1 MLTPQLQKRID
12 EKWNNCWPVSDLR
25 PLALLDLVSYL
36 FFIKKLDDWELIHPK
51 VKAAAPENF
60 IFTNEIETFTW
71 SKLQTLNARQIQ
83 QLFNKENGVIDLMN
97 NYAQLNG
104 LFSDFFKAPLL
115 IEPTPKLIFN
125 SIEIINIIETS
136 DKVSQGAIIE
146 YLFSKSKITA
156 QNGHEFLPEPIS
168 KLLVSIAEPFSN
180 DVVLDPCVGNGSL
193 LINSYRY
200 ISENNKLAKTTGF
213 NHLNELKISGLETD
227 LVQLRLAGINMVL
240 HGIKNPKIH
249 FAPAKEKNI
258 GHKPTLIISNLL
270 FSSTEGITEK
280 NTESLKLERENSLL
294 NEILESLDSSG
305 RAIVLVPQPI
315 LNSDNPAI
323 IKTRKHIVENF
334 NLEGVITLAPKSD
347 SMFSNACIL
356 VFNRLRST
364 TSDVWFYKWANKKKK
379 TVHEAL
385 TEKNNEAG
393 DFEMN
398 ELVEILNQWKS
409 RKESRNDI
417 SKNSFFIPANYIKTN
432 NYHLSFNDYKLI
444 RQQDG
449 FNEKSDETV
458 VDESGKILAAKKENL
473 HEFFETSA
481 ALPKE
486 KKRNRL
492 APVLIILFILL
503 AGAGAFY
510 WFYLRND
517 HHHLYTG
524 KKITDTSN
532 SFKVSN
538 VSENTTPDTTA
549 TNENPTSEPSA
560 QQVQNTDTASTSTN
574 NTEAT
579 KYTVINKA
587 YFHYQ
592 PDSTKK
598 KPVYLTPRKDLIL
611 SPKDEKNGF
620 VYVVYV
626 NSRGQATHGWL
637 SKKDL
642 EAIE

>member
-1 MLTPQLQKRID
+1 MLTPQLQKRLD

-25 PLALLDLVSYL
+25 PLALLDLISYL
-36 FFIKKLDDWELIHPK
+36 FFIKKLDDWELIHEK

-83 QLFNKENGVIDLMN
+83 QLFSKENGVIELMN
-97 NYAQLNG
+97 NYAQTNA

-115 IEPTPKLIFN
+115 IEPTPKLILN

-136 DKVSQGAIIE
+136 DKISQGAIIE

-168 KLLVSIAEPFSN
+168 KLLVSIAEPSN
-180 DVVLDPCVGNGSL
+180 EDVVLDPCVGNGSL

-200 ISENNKLAKTTGF
+200 ISENNKLAKSAAF

-249 FAPAKEKNI
+249 FTPAKDKNFT
-258 GHKPTLIISNLL
+258 HKPSLIISNLL
-270 FSSTEGITEK
+270 FTSDGIAEN
-280 NTESLKLERENSLL
+280 NTEALRLEKENSLL
-294 NEILESLDSSG
+294 NEILESLNNSG
-305 RAIVLVPQPI
+305 RAIVLVPQTI
-315 LNSDNPAI
+315 LNSGNPAI

-347 SMFSNACIL
+347 SMFSSACVL
-356 VFNRLRST
+356 VFNRFHST

-385 TEKNNEAG
+385 AEKNSVTV
-393 DFEMN
+393 DFELN

-409 RKESRNDI
+409 RKELRNDI
-417 SKNSFFIPANYIKTN
+417 SRNSFFIPASHIKTN

-449 FNEKSDETV
+449 MNEKNDETI

-486 KKRNRL
+486 KTRNHL
-492 APVLIILFILL
+492 APVLIILLILL
-503 AGAGAFY
+503 TGAGAFY

-538 VSENTTPDTTA
+538 VSENTPSDTTA
-549 TNENPTSEPSA
+549 KNENPASNPA
-560 QQVQNTDTASTSTN
+560 PQQVQNTDTASTSIN
-574 NTEAT
+574 SAEAT

-598 KPVYLTPRKDLIL
+598 KPVFLTPRKDLVL
-611 SPKDEKNGF
+611 SPKEEKNGF

-626 NSRGQATHGWL
+626 NSRGESTHGWL

-642 EAIE
+642 EAVE